1 MVGGELIPTQAA
13 ATQDQR
19 ISISFGPMTIM
30 IIVSINSLIYIYIW
44 IWILLSDYD
53 SDCTYNNMMC
63 DILYS
68 PTSVLCC
75 HNLYSMA
82 SLSRLVFVS
91 SQPIC
96 GTAVAVEMNQLIGK
110 LSIFCCCH
118 QSYTERTGETRTR
131 KPFLGRSFRF
141 LPPDLN
147 CRWFF
152 AI

>member
-13 ATQDQR
+13 ATQDLHR

-30 IIVSINSLIYIYIW
+30 IIVSINSLIYIYMNMNIIIW
-44 IWILLSDYD
+44 LWFWLYIQEHDVWYTILSYK
-53 SDCTYNNMMC
+53 
-63 DILYS
+63 
-68 PTSVLCC
+68 VCC
-75 HNLYSMA
+75 VATIYIVWHPCL
-82 SLSRLVFVS
+82 VS

-110 LSIFCCCH
+110 LSILCCCH